1 MSELQVIGHAPG
13 SQPPRAGAPGG
24 GGDGEGP
31 GPSVTRGPSS
41 RFRSDSLNSIGDEQD
56 GEDMGSDSAMDTEGY
71 VSFYID
77 IINYRYMAS

>member
-13 SQPPRAGAPGG
+13 SQATRAGG
-24 GGDGEGP
+24 GGDVGEGP

-56 GEDMGSDSAMDTEGY
+56 GEDMGSDSAVDTEG
-71 VSFYID
+71 
-77 IINYRYMAS
+77 